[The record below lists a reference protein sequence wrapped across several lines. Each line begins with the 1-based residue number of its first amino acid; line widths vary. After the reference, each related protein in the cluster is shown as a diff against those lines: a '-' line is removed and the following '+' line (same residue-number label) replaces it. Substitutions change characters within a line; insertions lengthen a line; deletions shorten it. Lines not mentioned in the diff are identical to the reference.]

1 MNTAFL
7 NDAMLLIVESSEC
20 ALNSCFLQ

>member
-7 NDAMLLIVESSEC
+7 NDAMLLIVECSEC